1 MIAITHTYSTNLQLK
16 IVNLFSSIIFLAHI
30 GQCPINHAY
39 IRTKST
45 ERFFPVKKSKSVLI
59 KVSFVSIEFCQA
71 SVNRSDT
78 EIASQYLQNEAC
90 EQTFS
95 FRGVVSL
102 I

>member
-1 MIAITHTYSTNLQLK
+1 M
-16 IVNLFSSIIFLAHI
+16 
-30 GQCPINHAY
+30 
-39 IRTKST
+39 
-45 ERFFPVKKSKSVLI
+45 
-59 KVSFVSIEFCQA
+59 KVSFVSTEFCQA

-78 EIASQYLQNEAC
+78 EIASQYLENEAC